1 MSYDRTLD
9 HRKKSSSGKVQ
20 ERVAYN
26 DYGTD
31 FGFLLEQ
38 TNSVPTHIR
47 NLQLL
52 MTEMLK
58 TKSDLNL
65 PFMMDSFMERNISYN
80 LRHSNDI

>member
-1 MSYDRTLD
+1 MRALILSHFSYCSPVWMSYDRTLD

-52 MTEMLK
+52 MT
-58 TKSDLNL
+58 
-65 PFMMDSFMERNISYN
+65 
-80 LRHSNDI
+80 